1 MGPMTEQETAI
12 THMMKYPHWQKEFEA
27 ALREDDPQ
35 TLRQRVDAAEAALFL
50 RSQALSDSAPDNPE
64 RQAIADAVRNLRKIQ
79 REKLGY
85 PALE

>member
-1 MGPMTEQETAI
+1 
-12 THMMKYPHWQKEFEA
+12 
-27 ALREDDPQ
+27 
-35 TLRQRVDAAEAALFL
+35 VDAAEAALFL

-64 RQAIADAVRNLRKIQ
+64 RQAITDAVRNLRKIQ

>member
-1 MGPMTEQETAI
+1 MGPMTEQETAT

-50 RSQALSDSAPDNPE
+50 RSQALSDSAPNNPE
-64 RQAIADAVRNLRKIQ
+64 RQAITDAVRNLRKIQ

>member
-1 MGPMTEQETAI
+1 MEPMTEEETAI
-12 THMMKYPHWQKEFEA
+12 IHMMKYSHWQNEFEA
-27 ALREDDPQ
+27 AVHEDDPQ

-64 RQAIADAVRNLRKIQ
+64 RQAIADAVRTLRKIQ

-85 PALE
+85 PGLE

>member
-1 MGPMTEQETAI
+1 MTEQETIPI
-12 THMMKYPHWQKEFEA
+12 TMKYPHWQREFEA
-27 ALREDDPQ
+27 ALVDGDPH

-50 RSQALSDSAPDNPE
+50 RSQALAGSAPDSPE
-64 RQAIADAVRNLRKIQ
+64 QQSIADAVRTLRGIQ